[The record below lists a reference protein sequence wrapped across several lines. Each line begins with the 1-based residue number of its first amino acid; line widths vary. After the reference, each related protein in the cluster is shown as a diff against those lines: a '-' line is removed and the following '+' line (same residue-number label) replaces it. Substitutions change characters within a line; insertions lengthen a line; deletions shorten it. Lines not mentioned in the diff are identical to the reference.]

1 MNLSQDS
8 AITDPV
14 ALRVTAIISQLNLLA
29 GGSPTRID
37 GPTEDWS
44 LRELADA
51 LKAVADSGFSFS
63 DGKGVS
69 LKTVLRALQTFNAQ
83 PYRLLRAALAQ

>member
-1 MNLSQDS
+1 M
-8 AITDPV
+8 
-14 ALRVTAIISQLNLLA
+14 RVRAAAVISKLNLLA
-29 GGSPTRID
+29 SGSLTRVD

-51 LKAVADSGFSFS
+51 LKAIADSGFSFL
-63 DGKGVS
+63 DGKRVS

-83 PYRLLRAALAQ
+83 LYRLLRAALAE